1 MLEDKFTESLV
12 GCEISFDRL
21 VVVLL
26 GVVGVRLTLNRGGWF
41 GSNPEGVHG
50 LLLDGDCRL
59 LKRVLAG
66 SGGTTGCGT
75 GCGMS

>member
-1 MLEDKFTESLV
+1 MLEDKFTESRV
-12 GCEISFDRL
+12 GCEVSLKRL
-21 VVVLL
+21 EVVLL
-26 GVVGVRLTLNRGGWF
+26 GVVGVRLTVNRGGWF
-41 GSNPEGVHG
+41 GSKPDGVLG
-50 LLLDGDCRL
+50 LLDGDCRL